1 MGTGARRGQGGGM
14 SELQPHPMRQLRRA
28 RRGRIVAG
36 VCSGIGEYVGVDPN
50 IVRIALAIASFFGG
64 LGIGVYAVAWLLIP
78 EEGKSTSIVQDL
90 IDKQKARQADGSWP
104 RFGDWPSAPDSPAPA
119 GTSAPYGTGGAPDDR
134 TAAAPEQAPA
144 GPRTTGERP
153 GTDV

>member
-1 MGTGARRGQGGGM
+1 M

-64 LGIGVYAVAWLLIP
+64 LGIGVYAVAWLIIP
-78 EEGKSTSIVQDL
+78 EEGKSGSILQDL

-104 RFGDWPSAPDSPAPA
+104 RIQWPTPSSTTPTTY
-119 GTSAPYGTGGAPDDR
+119 GNGAPYGPAEAAPQPGPQ
-134 TAAAPEQAPA
+134 PEQAPT
-144 GPRTTGERP
+144 GPRPTGERP